1 MMTDWIKDVRAWWI
15 IGALAALAAFAGVFT
30 LPVTDRDEGRY
41 VQATAQMLETGD
53 FVRIN
58 VLDEPRNK
66 KPVGIHWMQAAV
78 VGLVSSAEARE
89 VWAYRL
95 PSVIGA
101 ILAALAAFWAGT
113 RLMSREAAF
122 AGAALFA
129 VTVSLGFEAGIA
141 KTDAMLAGLTTLSM
155 AALAHLRAGG
165 AGWKTAL
172 IFWVAMGLGILVKGP
187 VTPMVAGLTI
197 IALAIWERKFAWL
210 LPLIRF
216 WPGPI
221 LMVLIVLPWL
231 ISVQIATE
239 GAFLRE
245 ALGDDLGGK
254 VTSGDEGHGG
264 PPGYH
269 LFALFLMF
277 FPAVLFLFPG
287 AARVVGAMRDAD
299 EAGRAARFLIAWVI
313 PSWLVFEIMPTKLPH
328 YTLPLYPALALA
340 AGWGIMEWAKSK
352 AWERW
357 TGWALFALAGAI
369 FAIGLPGAAAYYG
382 ANASPEVFTLSQ
394 VAGFLPN
401 YQLGLDPGVLAG
413 VLAVGALFAALYGAT
428 LFAQA
433 RGAVTAA
440 LVLAVLAGLGWHVMA
455 RGVAAPS
462 AYALRLS
469 DQVAALRE
477 YSEPINGLAPEDIV
491 TVTSFKETS
500 LVFLLGSDTV
510 HANTTDEALIAAEAI
525 EEPVMLVID
534 TARDRELLNALTG
547 RLNAVS
553 SFWWATQASGGE
565 NPVGGLFHY
574 HARLQGLQVCHAGM
588 APGLNYAGGDETVLL
603 VYFTRCSDEPVST
616 LEPGSERSDVRVMV
630 RMPPE
635 LIDTEEPSDDPQD

>member
-1 MMTDWIKDVRAWWI
+1 MVMTDRISGVRAWWI

-101 ILAALAAFWAGT
+101 ILAALACFWAGT

-155 AALAHLRAGG
+155 AALANLRAGG

-172 IFWVAMGLGILVKGP
+172 IFWIAMGFGILVKGP
-187 VTPMVAGLTI
+187 VTPMVAGLTVI
-197 IALAIWERKFAWL
+197 VLALWERKFAWL
-210 LPLIRF
+210 MPLMRF

-221 LMVLIVLPWL
+221 LMIAIVLPWL

-287 AARVVGAMRDAD
+287 AARVVGAARRED
-299 EAGRAARFLIAWVI
+299 EAGRAARFLIAWII

-340 AGWGIMEWAKSK
+340 AGWGIVEWTKSK

-357 TGWALFALAGAI
+357 AGWGLFALAGAI
-369 FAIGLPGAAAYYG
+369 FAIGLPGAAAFYG
-382 ANASPEVFTLSQ
+382 SNATPDVFRLAENT
-394 VAGFLPN
+394 GFLPN

-413 VLAVGALFAALYGAT
+413 VLAVGALFAGLLGAS
-428 LFAQA
+428 LFAHA
-433 RGAVTAA
+433 RRAVWAATA
-440 LVLAVLAGLGWHVMA
+440 LAVLAGLGWHVMA

-477 YSEPINGLAPEDIV
+477 YSETITGVAPEEIV

-510 HANTTDEALIAAEAI
+510 QGDTTEEALIAAEAT

-534 TARDRELLNALTG
+534 TARDPELLRALSG
-547 RLNAVS
+547 DMRGVS
-553 SFWWATQASGGE
+553 SFWWAVQASGGE
-565 NPVGGLFHY
+565 NPVGGLFHFQT
-574 HARLQGLQVCHAGM
+574 RLQGLRVCHAGM

-603 VYFTRCSDEPVST
+603 VYFTRCAE
-616 LEPGSERSDVRVMV
+616 
-630 RMPPE
+630 
-635 LIDTEEPSDDPQD
+635 